1 MATSSGSM
9 GTGDEEKPTFTFEQ
23 FVLRVGVGLIIIV
36 LLVTAVELGRVRGRV
51 AELETEGAP
60 APAAATP
67 MTRWARPSRSRSC
80 SRRWRSSPVWSMSPP
95 GRR

>member
-9 GTGDEEKPTFTFEQ
+9 GTGDEQKPTFTFEQ
-23 FVLRVGVGLIIIV
+23 FVLRLGVGVIIIV

-60 APAAATP
+60 APAAATHDP
-67 MTRWARPSRSRSC
+67 LGSPSRSRSC
-80 SRRWRSSPVWSMSPP
+80 SRRWRSSPRWSTSRR